1 YLPMIV
7 IIVMVASFISAL
19 IFMPVI
25 GSLIASTHVDE
36 KEKAKADI
44 VMYPDKF
51 DSKKVG
57 GITGVYVRVME
68 KLLHW
73 PLPTLAVGFGIIA
86 TIFVAYATNPTGTE
100 AFPAS
105 EPQFATAAVVGP
117 GNYSPQEI
125 RDMLV
130 EIESELL
137 QVHGVQDVIMQ
148 FGSTGAFS
156 TTPPDTIGNFQLQLT
171 NWSHRVP
178 ASEIFAD
185 IRQRVSGFA
194 GL

>member
-51 DSKKVG
+51 DVKKVG
-57 GITGVYVRVME
+57 GLTGFYVRIMD

-73 PLPTLAVGFGIIA
+73 PLPTLAVGFGIIIS
-86 TIFVAYATNPTGTE
+86 IFAAYAINPTGSE

-105 EPQFATAAVVGP
+105 EPEFATVAVVGK
-117 GNYSPQEI
+117 GNYSPEEV
-125 RDMLV
+125 RDMLK
-130 EIESELL
+130 EI
-137 QVHGVQDVIMQ
+137 
-148 FGSTGAFS
+148 
-156 TTPPDTIGNFQLQLT
+156 
-171 NWSHRVP
+171 
-178 ASEIFAD
+178 
-185 IRQRVSGFA
+185 
-194 GL
+194 